1 MAVERWIRLGE
12 VAAEVGSAA
21 LLAQHGA
28 RGDDLRQWVRIAAE
42 PAEAVGVAAE
52 APGGPGGVAGLLRRC
67 DDRGR
72 LWWIGGRDGQARLGQ
87 AGQRGAL
94 ALDEALG
101 QGVG

>member
-42 PAEAVGVAAE
+42 AAGDGGGRGWPPARAEAVGVAAE
-52 APGGPGGVAGLLRRC
+52 PRVAPEGVAGLLRRC

-87 AGQRGAL
+87 AGQR
-94 ALDEALG
+94 
-101 QGVG
+101 